1 MWPLVPKVSASD
13 IHALIE
19 VMQEQIN
26 SLDCESSFILSE
38 PYSSRKT
45 DRGDEFIGIEENT
58 TQSLSRNPGD
68 LNRKSGNHT
77 SYNGNITSAMH

>member
-58 TQSLSRNPGD
+58 TETFIGSEMDQALEDIRELSFSN
-68 LNRKSGNHT
+68 
-77 SYNGNITSAMH
+77 

>member
-1 MWPLVPKVSASD
+1 MKAICLEQQEETTLLADATWLKKFVPQDEND
-13 IHALIE
+13 IKRLDE
-19 VMQEQIN
+19 PEQK
-26 SLDCESSFILSE
+26 L
-38 PYSSRKT
+38 K
-45 DRGDEFIGIEENT
+45 GIEENT